1 MADGPARIKAFGDFG
16 ITAWTTVR
24 NEDLPT
30 EAIGPIEYVRA
41 DIAEG
46 MFAALEAV
54 SEWEEQLLGIYA
66 HMPKELGDK
75 VHAAIATAKGEA
87 NG

>member
-24 NEDLPT
+24 NEDLPI

-41 DIAEG
+41 DIADELLKVLIDG
-46 MFAALEAV
+46 VNGDVEDVLYDWLERAR
-54 SEWEEQLLGIYA
+54 I
-66 HMPKELGDK
+66 
-75 VHAAIATAKGEA
+75 AIAKAKGEA